1 MGKTCDQALF
11 SFQLFKCISAT
22 TGCSIFIRAFVLA
35 PNGNWIIER
44 TMTLRT
50 IMTGHAYCDIVCSF
64 EDLIHL
70 ETVAC
75 IKPSFN
81 WGKEIENCICQS
93 LAESG
98 MMCNKSNIATM
109 SLSCPSSFMCTDLAI
124 LGNNTLC
131 RMLWGGTTG
140 GRENARDCVTLSSV
154 LTPGTSCVTMGEW
167 CLWVA
172 CWVLRVF
179 GQSGK

>member
-11 SFQLFKCISAT
+11 SFQLFKCMSAT

-35 PNGNWIIER
+35 QNGNWRIET

-70 ETVAC
+70 ETGVHKAQFQ
-75 IKPSFN
+75 P
-81 WGKEIENCICQS
+81 GKEIENCICQS

-109 SLSCPSSFMCTDLAI
+109 SLSCPCSFTCTDLAI

-140 GRENARDCVTLSSV
+140 GWENAMDCVSLGSV
-154 LTPGTSCVTMGEW
+154 LMPGTSCVTMGEW

-172 CWVLRVF
+172 CWVLRVS